1 MTKDMP
7 KRLALGIN
15 IGSTTAKI
23 CLMDGERVLYEKYER
38 HFSQV
43 RQKTLEM
50 LSDVQELLS
59 GREFLC
65 AISGSAGL
73 GMAEAAGVPFVQE
86 VFATG
91 EAMRRYA
98 PEVNAVIELGGED
111 AKVIFFDQAGWT
123 SA

>member
-7 KRLALGIN
+7 KRLALGID

-50 LSDVQELLS
+50 LSDVHGAATAAGANFWSLPSAAPQVLWHGG
-59 GREFLC
+59 GRGRTLC
-65 AISGSAGL
+65 AGGIT
-73 GMAEAAGVPFVQE
+73 PR
-86 VFATG
+86 AT
-91 EAMRRYA
+91 AMR
-98 PEVNAVIELGGED
+98 EI
-111 AKVIFFDQAGWT
+111 
-123 SA
+123 